1 MHYVREDT
9 IAALATAPG
18 VGAIAIVRISGKSA
32 LDIVTRLTGRK
43 PLPRR
48 AELAR
53 FVAADG
59 ELIDR
64 GLVLYFPAP
73 ASYTGEDMVELQ
85 AHGGAVISDW
95 LLETLHTLGARP
107 AEAGEFT
114 LRAFLN
120 DKLDLTQAEAVAD
133 LIASRS
139 RQAAQAA
146 LRSLG
151 GRFSDRVRSLQKAL
165 TELRVFIEAW
175 LDFPDEELDLAAKQE
190 LSDRLRLATS
200 ALSALQA
207 QATQGAALSD
217 GLSIAIAGPPNAGK
231 SSLLNCLAGY
241 DAAIVTDIPGTT
253 RDTLKEQLLLDNLPV
268 RIVDTAGLRYSED
281 PIEVEGVRRARAEA
295 GKADHVLW
303 VGDIRDGVEA
313 IAQAAVDALG
323 TDAPYT
329 LIANKIDLSSTLAGQ
344 FGFAGREVIAL
355 SALQG
360 IGIQLLI
367 ARLKSLAGLGS
378 EAAGTFSARRRH
390 LEALSRV
397 ANHLAAAAVAIEQG
411 LELAAEELRAAQE
424 ALSALTGE
432 FSSDD
437 LLGEIF
443 SSFCIGK

>member
-1 MHYVREDT
+1 
-9 IAALATAPG
+9 
-18 VGAIAIVRISGKSA
+18 
-32 LDIVTRLTGRK
+32 
-43 PLPRR
+43 
-48 AELAR
+48 
-53 FVAADG
+53 
-59 ELIDR
+59 
-64 GLVLYFPAP
+64 
-73 ASYTGEDMVELQ
+73 
-85 AHGGAVISDW
+85 
-95 LLETLHTLGARP
+95 
-107 AEAGEFT
+107 
-114 LRAFLN
+114 
-120 DKLDLTQAEAVAD
+120 
-133 LIASRS
+133 
-139 RQAAQAA
+139 
-146 LRSLG
+146 
-151 GRFSDRVRSLQKAL
+151 L

-200 ALSALQA
+200 TLSALQA

-323 TDAPYT
+323 TDAPFT

-344 FGFAGREVIAL
+344 FSFAGREVIAL

-360 IGIQLLI
+360 IGIQPLI
-367 ARLKSLAGLGS
+367 VRLKSLAGLGS

-397 ANHLAAAAVAIEQG
+397 ANRLAAAAVAIEQG